1 MQSISSAANVCLAQ
15 MTRLTRL
22 TQLTQLIRLTRFTIE
37 EYLIQS
43 ESTHMLLYWNKTI
56 ELILRKGAC

>member
-1 MQSISSAANVCLAQ
+1 MYNVAESCQNMIACIKK
-15 MTRLTRL
+15 MTR
-22 TQLTQLIRLTRFTIE
+22 LTQLIRLTRFAIE